1 MKIEEVKKRIADMQ
15 SCVNNLVKLQ
25 DFALFLD
32 KSRDLKADE
41 KLISGIEEDANLS
54 NSFRNLMSSSAG
66 YLLDE
71 IKRLQKL
78 IDNAEIKID

>member
-1 MKIEEVKKRIADMQ
+1 MT
-15 SCVNNLVKLQ
+15 SLG
-25 DFALFLD
+25 
-32 KSRDLKADE
+32 
-41 KLISGIEEDANLS
+41 LISGIEEEANLS